1 MHVGSTNVKLLHL
14 PFVDVL
20 LLRTILASI
29 HPFMVDTPKQMF
41 VVLKASRGC
50 HHHSLTF
57 TLSLSCPFFS
67 LSLALSDTYCSF
79 CKSHSFISSSSLFSF
94 FIVTHKSYHGN
105 RNTHTYIHNPY
116 TQHVILHSQSALHAQ
131 PDAHSQAPFL

>member
-57 TLSLSCPFFS
+57 NLALSCPFLS

-79 CKSHSFISSSSLFSF
+79 CKSHCSISSSSLFSF
-94 FIVTHKSYHGN
+94 IVAHKSCFYLSRKQEH
-105 RNTHTYIHNPY
+105 THTYIY
-116 TQHVILHSQSALHAQ
+116 TQPLHATC
-131 PDAHSQAPFL
+131 HSTFTISTPCPTRCP